1 MSEIA
6 GLGTAEARAVEA
18 TAKAVEK
25 GLDVIAKTGG
35 YVAEVLGDL
44 PKNAVGLLG
53 DRVQHARR
61 MRAEELDAAYRKKL
75 ADRGATPLSPSLS
88 VSVPLIEAAVDET
101 REGLKQCWENLLAN
115 AMDPSRSH
123 RVRVD
128 TVATLK
134 RLDPLDALI
143 LKHLEAG
150 TGLLPDGQIAG
161 TRGRVVAM
169 SEELKIDF
177 REATVSLDH
186 LLELRL
192 AGGSLAVPRIT
203 EKGELLLL
211 AVAD

>member
-6 GLGTAEARAVEA
+6 GLGTAEAKAVEA
-18 TAKAVEK
+18 TAKATEK
-25 GLDVIAKTGG
+25 ALDVIAKTGG

-61 MRAEELDAAYRKKL
+61 MRAAELDAAYRKKL
-75 ADRGATPLSPSLS
+75 ADRGVTPVPPSLS

-115 AMDPSRSH
+115 AMDPNRSQ

-128 TVATLK
+128 ILAALK
-134 RLDPLDALI
+134 QLDPLDALL
-143 LKHLEAG
+143 LKHL
-150 TGLLPDGQIAG
+150 LLPDRLEGK
-161 TRGRVVAM
+161 RGRAVAL
-169 SEELKIDF
+169 SEELRLDR
-177 REATVSLDH
+177 REVNVSVDH

-192 AGGSLAVPRIT
+192 VYGTT
-203 EKGELLLL
+203 ETAKISDKGELFLL
-211 AVAD
+211 AVED